1 MSRSSDSLLLR
12 SWLTIGTYLATLLMV
27 AIACRIGYGDDVT
40 AKEKEDGFVSM
51 FNGKDFSGWRF
62 SGGKS
67 ESPADAPNWKVQEG
81 VIHLTGGGRPYL
93 ATEKEYADFEMR
105 FEWRG
110 LKAKY
115 NSGFFIRS
123 GKSVGAN
130 QINLAHGSEGNF
142 IGGKLSGAKA
152 VGSLQKP
159 PGEWNEWRVLVQGEK
174 ITFTC
179 NDKLAWEATGL
190 KPAKGYIGL
199 QAEGAAMEFRNLRIR
214 EIK

>member
-1 MSRSSDSLLLR
+1 MPRRSLRLAIPSALAALLAVA
-12 SWLTIGTYLATLLMV
+12 TACPLAV
-27 AIACRIGYGDDVT
+27 GDEIS
-40 AKEKEDGFVSM
+40 AKEKDEGFVSM

-67 ESPADAPNWKVQEG
+67 ESPADAPNWKVQDG

-115 NSGFFIRS
+115 NSGFYIRS
-123 GKSVGAN
+123 GKAVGAN

-142 IGGKLSGAKA
+142 LGKLPGAKA
-152 VGSLQKP
+152 VPTLQKP

-174 ITFTC
+174 VTFTC